1 LDELYYYSTEST
13 TMQMCENNK
22 LTTKDNI
29 CVCLGKYLSGI
40 TNMMQADVLVWQW
53 WSWKRIVNIYITAMF
68 FLFFFFQL
76 FFLLVPNNS
85 VESK

>member
-29 CVCLGKYLSGI
+29 FVCLGKYLSGI
-40 TNMMQADVLVWQW
+40 TNMMQADVLV
-53 WSWKRIVNIYITAMF
+53 
-68 FLFFFFQL
+68 
-76 FFLLVPNNS
+76 
-85 VESK
+85 

>member
-13 TMQMCENNK
+13 TMCENYK

-40 TNMMQADVLVWQW
+40 TNMMQADVLV
-53 WSWKRIVNIYITAMF
+53 
-68 FLFFFFQL
+68 
-76 FFLLVPNNS
+76 
-85 VESK
+85 